1 MTQSKNNYLV
11 SLILIGALYFIFGF
25 VTWLNGALIPFL
37 KTACELSDFLAY
49 FVTFAF
55 YISYFVMAIPSSKIL
70 EKVGFKNGISFGLMI
85 MALGAF
91 LFIPSAA
98 LRYYPLFLIA
108 LFLLGVGLALMQTAV
123 NPYVTII
130 GPIESAAKRISIM
143 GIWNKFAGILAPLL
157 LATFILGDAEAIS
170 EQIAITSIAEK
181 ESLLQMLSNRLIVPY
196 ACMGGVLVFLALMV
210 RFSPLPEPDE
220 EESESRKE
228 KSSIFKY
235 KYLIFGVVA
244 LFFYVGVEVIAGDTI
259 IRYGQSLGVSME
271 SAKYF
276 TGLTLLGMVI
286 GYLIGV
292 ALIPKVISQRM
303 ALIACSVLGLV
314 FGCMAIFTPTAY
326 SFTFPFIDLL
336 TFKSIQMT
344 IPYSVF
350 FIALLGLAN
359 SLVWPAIWPLALDG
373 VKGYTKL
380 GSAFLIM
387 AIAGGA
393 VMPLIYGKLADLTT
407 TQSAYWIVLPCYLI
421 ILSFALFGYKMG
433 KSSHR

>member
-37 KTACELSDFLAY
+37 KTACQLSDFLAY

-55 YISYFVMAIPSSKIL
+55 YISYFFMAIPSSKIL
-70 EKVGFKNGISFGLMI
+70 EKVGFKQGISLGLMI

-98 LRYYPLFLIA
+98 LRFYPLFLIA
-108 LFLLGVGLALMQTAV
+108 LFLLGIGLALMQTAV

-157 LATFILGDAEAIS
+157 LATFVLGDAEAITG
-170 EQIAITSIAEK
+170 QIAAASFAEK
-181 ESLLQMLSNRLIVPY
+181 EALLQMLSNRLIIPY
-196 ACMGGVLVFLALMV
+196 ACMGGILVLLALMV
-210 RFSPLPEPDE
+210 RFSPLPELDE
-220 EESESRKE
+220 EEDDSKTE
-228 KSSIFKY
+228 KTSIFQY
-235 KYLIFGVVA
+235 KHLIFGVIA
-244 LFFYVGVEVIAGDTI
+244 LFFYVGVEVIAGDTV
-259 IRYGQSLGVSME
+259 IRYGQSLGVPME

-292 ALIPKVISQRM
+292 ALIPKVLSQRT
-303 ALIACSVLGLV
+303 ALIICSVLGLT
-314 FGCMAIFTPTAY
+314 FGCLAIFTPTAY
-326 SFTFPFIDLL
+326 SFTFPFIDLM

-344 IPYSVF
+344 IPLSLF
-350 FIALLGLAN
+350 FVTLLGLAN

-373 VKGYTKL
+373 VKGYVKL
-380 GSAFLIM
+380 GSALLIM

-393 VMPLIYGKLADLTT
+393 VIPLIYGKLADITS

-421 ILSFALFGYKMG
+421 ILAFALYRKEAKGA
-433 KSSHR
+433 R